1 MPGASPR
8 HPISEKTLPI
18 TKMPIQEQE
27 ERDFFPQSEMQMCV
41 KEAKHAR
48 YVRNQQVTA
57 ETKYTHTPKYR
68 T

>member
-1 MPGASPR
+1 
-8 HPISEKTLPI
+8 
-18 TKMPIQEQE
+18 MPIQEQE

-41 KEAKHAR
+41 EEAKHAR